1 MHIRSLL
8 VIGTI
13 AVAVSGVAWA
23 EIYETR
29 DAEGNP
35 VFTDSPTPDSKVVD
49 LPEANVA
56 DSVNVPSTAG
66 EADQG
71 EGAKTS
77 PPRPGSEDAGRQD
90 GSPVIEIGDDRG
102 IATPEAGWEIGEAEP
117 RDEVLEAET
126 RKKVLEAEPR
136 HESSGAAPRREVLD
150 AEPRR

>member
-8 VIGTI
+8 MIGTI
-13 AVAVSGVAWA
+13 AVAGSGVAWA

-71 EGAKTS
+71 KGAKAS
-77 PPRPGSEDAGRQD
+77 PPSTGSGDARRQ
-90 GSPVIEIGDDRG
+90 GSSPMVVTGDDRA
-102 IATPEAGWEIGEAEP
+102 IDTPEAGWEIGEAEP
-117 RDEVLEAET
+117 REEVLEAET
-126 RKKVLEAEPR
+126 RREVLEAEPR
-136 HESSGAAPRREVLD
+136 HESSGAVPRREVLD